1 MQKGR
6 CSMNENQRIT
16 KLENEVSDLKTRLAV
31 AEASI
36 KGIEEDVGSIKDN
49 TTWILRLTVGGLV
62 GAVLTFFMNGGFGV

>member
-6 CSMNENQRIT
+6 CSMDEKQRII
-16 KLENEVSDLKTRLAV
+16 KLENEVGDLKTRLAV

-62 GAVLTFFMNGGFGV
+62 GAALTFFMNGGFNI